1 MASDPELPRFAGPS
15 CHWQKA
21 GQSRIDLP
29 RKAAR
34 SSAASQHLLEEVL
47 HFVCELRGPITISG
61 RYLARLAMT
70 GQQNV
75 RLTRSVLTGPGSRLR
90 LAGTTLIYRDKFSS
104 SKF

>member
-47 HFVCELRGPITISG
+47 HFVCELRGPIT
-61 RYLARLAMT
+61 T
-70 GQQNV
+70 
-75 RLTRSVLTGPGSRLR
+75 GSRNR
-90 LAGTTLIYRDKFSS
+90 SS
-104 SKF
+104 RAVYDPSSPLLVSEYGSQRARGRQEDFRSTPRANRFLGHEP

>member
-47 HFVCELRGPITISG
+47 HFVCELRGTHNHRRRLFSRAGYSFLSNDIG
-61 RYLARLAMT
+61 RGVWVLARASLGRDDDGAYFAALACLPPT
-70 GQQNV
+70 
-75 RLTRSVLTGPGSRLR
+75 
-90 LAGTTLIYRDKFSS
+90 
-104 SKF
+104 

>member
-21 GQSRIDLP
+21 RQSRIDLP

-47 HFVCELRGPITISG
+47 HFVCELRGPIT
-61 RYLARLAMT
+61 
-70 GQQNV
+70 
-75 RLTRSVLTGPGSRLR
+75 TGPNFFRGLVILSCPTTLAVEYGSWLALR
-90 LAGTTLIYRDKFSS
+90 LAGTTTGLTSRP
-104 SKF
+104 

>member
-47 HFVCELRGPITISG
+47 HFFCELRGPITTG
-61 RYLARLAMT
+61 RRVWRADGVSSLRKEAAVAM
-70 GQQNV
+70 
-75 RLTRSVLTGPGSRLR
+75 GPCSRPGR
-90 LAGTTLIYRDKFSS
+90 RDGNTAIVSPPPAPAW
-104 SKF
+104 